1 MPASE
6 AEVAGIVR
14 KVMDPPKCRVCGA
27 AEWNHR
33 CLWIEIGP
41 DVPSPSRPVRRS
53 SPPARPRAE
62 VLQQPSSPALAVPP
76 PDAFAAMDDS
86 SLRQVYISA
95 GAELRRRAAVRR
107 AKTPIEP
114 TG

>member
-6 AEVAGIVR
+6 SEVARIVR
-14 KVMDPPKCRVCGA
+14 KVMDPPQCRVCGA

-62 VLQQPSSPALAVPP
+62 VLQPSSPASAAPS

>member
-6 AEVAGIVR
+6 SEVARIVR
-14 KVMDPPKCRVCGA
+14 RVMDPPQCRVCGA

-62 VLQQPSSPALAVPP
+62 ASSPTLAAPS
-76 PDAFAAMDDS
+76 PDAIAAMDDD

-107 AKTPIEP
+107 AKGPIEP

>member
-6 AEVAGIVR
+6 SEVARIVR
-14 KVMDPPKCRVCGA
+14 KVMDPPQCRVCGA

-41 DVPSPSRPVRRS
+41 DVPSPSRSPRRA
-53 SPPARPRAE
+53 SPPAEA
-62 VLQQPSSPALAVPP
+62 LQPSSPTPAMPP
-76 PDAFAAMDDS
+76 PDAFAAMDDT

-107 AKTPIEP
+107 AKTPID
-114 TG
+114 

>member
-6 AEVAGIVR
+6 AEVARIVR
-14 KVMDPPKCRVCGA
+14 KVMDPPRCRVCGA
-27 AEWNHR
+27 VEWNHR

-41 DVPSPSRPVRRS
+41 EAPSPSRPPRRA
-53 SPPARPRAE
+53 SPPARPWAE
-62 VLQQPSSPALAVPP
+62 VLPQPSSPAPAVPSA
-76 PDAFAAMDDS
+76 DAFAAMDDT
-86 SLRQVYISA
+86 SLRQVYISV

-107 AKTPIEP
+107 AKGPIEP